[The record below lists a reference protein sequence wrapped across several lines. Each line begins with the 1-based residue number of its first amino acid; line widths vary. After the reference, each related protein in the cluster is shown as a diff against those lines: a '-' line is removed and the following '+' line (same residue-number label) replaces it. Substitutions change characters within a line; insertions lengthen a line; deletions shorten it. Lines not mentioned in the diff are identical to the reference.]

1 MNYTTLLDFAQYCAN
16 STLEKGGTV
25 VFIGTGHKAFR
36 NHGQIGDL
44 NAETLE
50 ARVSEI
56 GLQTQGMEDIIA
68 AIVQPKK
75 DSPEW
80 MQQIQSQTGKFTWFS
95 SECNRLRLFNWL
107 PAPKIKNNI
116 IQNIYPMPLAA
127 FALLRLAGKLARI
140 TDLYLSF
147 LLLNLKLEKRM
158 GECTTYSYPWFIEN
172 NDIAHQRKLTLYTA
186 DLLVDYFKDSLKA
199 TNSRLVDRVK
209 MPSSITKRL
218 CVN

>member
-1 MNYTTLLDFAQYCAN
+1 MKNPEFKGRYKGIVILYDEFGAAIDHNLVNYTTFLDFAQYCAN

-80 MQQIQSQTGKFTWFS
+80 MQQVLPQSHKFTNFTVD
-95 SECNRLRLFNWL
+95 CNRLHLFNWL
-107 PAPKIKNNI
+107 PAPKISNNI
-116 IQNIYPMPLAA
+116 IQKHLPHAPV
-127 FALLRLAGKLARI
+127 G
-140 TDLYLSF
+140 DL
-147 LLLNLKLEKRM
+147 
-158 GECTTYSYPWFIEN
+158 C
-172 NDIAHQRKLTLYTA
+172 
-186 DLLVDYFKDSLKA
+186 
-199 TNSRLVDRVK
+199 
-209 MPSSITKRL
+209 PSSPCR
-218 CVN
+218 